1 MDFISLFAPRLKI
14 ERKRLGLSQAEA
26 AQVCGV
32 SREIWGKYE
41 RAMAVPG
48 GDVIFAFA
56 SAGADIHF
64 VMTGARS
71 AVSLSDDEE
80 ELLALYRG
88 ASLTA
93 KTSAVTTLQTG
104 VAPTQERMKVTF
116 KGRNKGT
123 VADTIYGAGVVNVKG
138 KL

>member
-1 MDFISLFAPRLKI
+1 MFGVSLEDCENFDSLNQEVKVDFISLFAPRLKI

-64 VMTGARS
+64 V
-71 AVSLSDDEE
+71 
-80 ELLALYRG
+80 
-88 ASLTA
+88 
-93 KTSAVTTLQTG
+93 KI
-104 VAPTQERMKVTF
+104 
-116 KGRNKGT
+116 GRAH
-123 VADTIYGAGVVNVKG
+123 V
-138 KL
+138 